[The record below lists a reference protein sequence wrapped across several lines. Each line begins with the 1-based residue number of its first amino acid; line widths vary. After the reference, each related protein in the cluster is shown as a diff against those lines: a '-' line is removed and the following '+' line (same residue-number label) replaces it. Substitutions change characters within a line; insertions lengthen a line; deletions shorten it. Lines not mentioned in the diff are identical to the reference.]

1 MAIAKSPSRT
11 APIRILTAVPVC
23 DGHDSA
29 VTTINIE
36 LARHG
41 IEVIYLGYHQSVG
54 AIVRAAIQEDAN
66 VVGLSSYNGGHI
78 VFFKEVADQLK
89 RSGNGDIPVFGGG
102 GGTITKA
109 DERVMKRQGTDRIFF
124 AGTPLADIMAII
136 QRDYARITK
145 PNAKFKGDRALARAI
160 TLAESAA
167 FGETQGG
174 ARTMGGLSLKR
185 SAKSRRAPAKTA
197 FVVGVAGPGGA
208 GKSTLIDEL
217 TSRFL
222 NHVPHGRIA
231 LLANDPSHPDS
242 GGAILGDRVSA
253 IYAQDDRVFFR
264 SLATRGSLTGLSAA
278 APAAIDILKQSGEF
292 DLILVESVGVGQESD
307 PFRVFGKEQKL
318 VDATLF
324 VLAPHYGGLIQL
336 QKIALLNGADLVAL
350 NKCDHPMAHTAKA
363 EIQARLHQN
372 AKDQTLHPT
381 TAAKHF
387 DPGVDA
393 LFAAIAELAG
403 LKVGTVIPDR
413 PDYDTGG
420 ERPCHLEIEGGPDL
434 RAGRVESPTTKKH
447 QKGGAVIPNRP
458 SRAPKRTSS
467 APLIKSRSR
476 LTPSRAKKGGRS

>member
-1 MAIAKSPSRT
+1 MAAATPRRA
-11 APIRILTAVPVC
+11 APPAAPLRILTAVPIC

-41 IEVIYLGYHQSVG
+41 VEVIYLGYHQS
-54 AIVRAAIQEDAN
+54 ATTIARAAIQEDVN

-78 VFFKEVADQLK
+78 VFFKEVIDQLK
-89 RSGNGDIPVFGGG
+89 ARGSGDIPVFGGG
-102 GGTITKA
+102 GGTITLA

-124 AGTPLADIMAII
+124 AGTPLDDIMNLIK
-136 QRDYARITK
+136 REYARDSK
-145 PNAKFKGDRALARAI
+145 PNAKFKGDRALARALTI
-160 TLAESAA
+160 VESGLKAP
-167 FGETQGG
+167 TIK
-174 ARTMGGLSLKR
+174 RTGK
-185 SAKSRRAPAKTA
+185 AKS

-222 NHVPHGRIA
+222 QRVPTGRIA
-231 LLANDPSHPDS
+231 ILANDPSHPDT

-278 APAAIDILKQSGEF
+278 APAAIEILKNSGEF

-307 PFRVFGKEQKL
+307 PFGIFGKAKKL

-324 VLAPHYGGLIQL
+324 VLAPYYGGRIQL
-336 QKIALLNGADLVAL
+336 QKIALLNGADFVAL

-363 EIQARLHQN
+363 EIQARLDYNGKGQN
-372 AKDQTLHPT
+372 LYPT

-393 LFAAIAELAG
+393 LFAAIGERGG
-403 LKVGTVIPDR
+403 LKMS
-413 PDYDTGG
+413 TGG
-420 ERPCHLEIEGGPDL
+420 EAPANSNFKRKT
-434 RAGRVESPTTKKH
+434 SP
-447 QKGGAVIPNRP
+447 
-458 SRAPKRTSS
+458 
-467 APLIKSRSR
+467 
-476 LTPSRAKKGGRS
+476 

>member
-1 MAIAKSPSRT
+1 LRVIRRGLIRAVALGGENHLVLRSIAVAKPARNL
-11 APIRILTAVPVC
+11 PIRILTAVPIC

-41 IEVIYLGYHQSVG
+41 IEVIYLGYHQSVS
-54 AIVRAAIQEDAN
+54 AIARAAIQEDVN

-78 VFFKEVADQLK
+78 VFFKEVVDALK
-89 RSGNGDIPVFGGG
+89 RSGNADIPVFGGG

-109 DERVMKRQGTDRIFF
+109 DERIMQRQGTDRIFY
-124 AGTPLADIMAII
+124 AGTPLKEIMDLIH
-136 QRDYARITK
+136 REYARVPK
-145 PNAKFKGDRALARAI
+145 PNARYKGDRAVARAI
-160 TLAESAA
+160 TLAEA
-167 FGETQGG
+167 G
-174 ARTMGGLSLKR
+174 AKSPRLKR
-185 SAKSRRAPAKTA
+185 TGAAKS

-222 NHVPHGRIA
+222 QRLPRGRIA

-278 APAAIDILKQSGEF
+278 APAAIKILRESGEF

-307 PFRVFGKEQKL
+307 PFQVYGSGPKL

-324 VLAPHYGGLIQL
+324 VLPPHYGGLIQL

-363 EIQARLHQN
+363 EIQARLNQN
-372 AKDQTLHPT
+372 GKGQVLHTT
-381 TAAKHF
+381 TAARHF
-387 DPGVDA
+387 DAGVDA
-393 LFAAIAELAG
+393 LFNAIAELGELETSA
-403 LKVGTVIPDR
+403 
-413 PDYDTGG
+413 GG
-420 ERPCHLEIEGGPDL
+420 EKPCHLKI
-434 RAGRVESPTTKKH
+434 
-447 QKGGAVIPNRP
+447 
-458 SRAPKRTSS
+458 
-467 APLIKSRSR
+467 
-476 LTPSRAKKGGRS
+476 LT

>member
-1 MAIAKSPSRT
+1 MASAKSP
-11 APIRILTAVPVC
+11 APLRILTAVPVC

-41 IEVIYLGYHQSVG
+41 LEVIYLGYHQAAS
-54 AIVRAAIQEDAN
+54 AIVRAAIQEDVN

-89 RSGNGDIPVFGGG
+89 KSGNGDIPVFGGG
-102 GGTITKA
+102 GGTITHA
-109 DERVMKRQGTDRIFF
+109 DERVMKRQGTDRIYF
-124 AGTPLADIMAII
+124 AGTPLKQMMAEIK
-136 QRDYARITK
+136 RGYARAAK
-145 PNAKFKGDRALARAI
+145 SNAKFKGDRALARAI
-160 TLAESAA
+160 TMVEGGTRPPDAFARNAA
-167 FGETQGG
+167 GPP
-174 ARTMGGLSLKR
+174 R
-185 SAKSRRAPAKTA
+185 STKKS

-222 NHVPHGRIA
+222 RASPTGRIA

-278 APAAIDILKQSGEF
+278 APAAIDILKASGEF

-307 PFRVFGKEQKL
+307 PFRIFGAGPPL

-324 VLAPHYGGLIQL
+324 VLAPYYGGLIQL

-350 NKCDHPMAHTAKA
+350 NKCDHAMAHTAKA
-363 EIQARLHQN
+363 EIQARLNQN
-372 AKDQTLHPT
+372 GKGQTLHAT
-381 TAAKHF
+381 TAARHF

-393 LFAAIAELAG
+393 LFAAIHAIA
-403 LKVGTVIPDR
+403 
-413 PDYDTGG
+413 TGG
-420 ERPCHLEIEGGPDL
+420 
-434 RAGRVESPTTKKH
+434 
-447 QKGGAVIPNRP
+447 
-458 SRAPKRTSS
+458 
-467 APLIKSRSR
+467 
-476 LTPSRAKKGGRS
+476 AK

>member
-1 MAIAKSPSRT
+1 MKAMADASSSSPA

-41 IEVIYLGYHQSVG
+41 IEVIYLGYHQSAS
-54 AIVRAAIQEDAN
+54 AIVRAAIQEDVN

-78 VFFKEVADQLK
+78 VFFKEVVDQLA

-102 GGTITKA
+102 GGTITQA

-136 QRDYARITK
+136 QRDYARLPK
-145 PNAKFKGDRALARAI
+145 SRAKLDGDRALARAI
-160 TLAESAA
+160 TLAEASFCRAGSPDPAA
-167 FGETQGG
+167 KNPSR
-174 ARTMGGLSLKR
+174 ARPKAGSGDPALQKQTR
-185 SAKSRRAPAKTA
+185 SSRTAPRRA

-222 NHVPHGRIA
+222 RAHPTGRIA

-278 APAAIDILKQSGEF
+278 APAAIEILKQSGEF

-307 PFRVFGKEQKL
+307 PFQIFGKKPKL

-324 VLAPHYGGLIQL
+324 VLAPYYGGLIQL

-350 NKCDHPMAHTAKA
+350 NKNDHPMAHTARA
-363 EIQARLHQN
+363 EIQARLDQN
-372 AKDQTLHPT
+372 ARGQTLHAT

-393 LFAAIAELAG
+393 LYAAIAELAG
-403 LKVGTVIPDR
+403 SVVGRDR
-413 PDYDTGG
+413 WARRERDEISVGG
-420 ERPCHLEIEGGPDL
+420 EKPCQMQIEVEPDL
-434 RAGRVESPTTKKH
+434 RAGR
-447 QKGGAVIPNRP
+447 
-458 SRAPKRTSS
+458 S
-467 APLIKSRSR
+467 AS
-476 LTPSRAKKGGRS
+476 TPSDGLPGGQALPSNHAKISSPKKGARA

>member
-1 MAIAKSPSRT
+1 MAAAQPRRDAVHAT
-11 APIRILTAVPVC
+11 PLRILTAVPIC

-41 IEVIYLGYHQSVG
+41 IEVIYLGYHQS
-54 AIVRAAIQEDAN
+54 ASTIARAAIQEDVN

-78 VFFKEVADQLK
+78 VFFKKVVDQLK
-89 RSGNGDIPVFGGG
+89 ARGGGDIPVFGGG
-102 GGTITKA
+102 GGTITPA

-124 AGTPLADIMAII
+124 AGTPLDEIVALIK
-136 QRDYARITK
+136 RDYARVAK
-145 PNAKFKGDRALARAI
+145 PNAKFKGDRAIARAI
-160 TLAESAA
+160 TIA
-167 FGETQGG
+167 ETQAFQGMAG
-174 ARTMGGLSLKR
+174 PLGSPQTSKTAR
-185 SAKSRRAPAKTA
+185 SAVTPYRKGKAAKQA

-222 NHVPHGRIA
+222 QCVPSGRIA
-231 LLANDPSHPDS
+231 ILANDPSHPDS

-278 APAAIDILKQSGEF
+278 APAAIDLIKQSGEF

-307 PFRVFGKEQKL
+307 PFGLFGRGLRL

-324 VLAPHYGGLIQL
+324 VLAPYYGGRIQL
-336 QKIALLNGADLVAL
+336 QKIALLNGADFVAL

-363 EIQARLHQN
+363 EIQARLDQN
-372 AKDQTLHPT
+372 NKGQTLHAT

-393 LFAAIAELAG
+393 LFAAIAERAG
-403 LKVGTVIPDR
+403 IELS
-413 PDYDTGG
+413 TGG
-420 ERPCHLEIEGGPDL
+420 EAACQLKL
-434 RAGRVESPTTKKH
+434 A
-447 QKGGAVIPNRP
+447 
-458 SRAPKRTSS
+458 
-467 APLIKSRSR
+467 
-476 LTPSRAKKGGRS
+476 

>member
-1 MAIAKSPSRT
+1 MAAAKSP
-11 APIRILTAVPVC
+11 APLRLLTAVPIC

-41 IEVIYLGYHQSVG
+41 IEVIYLGYHQSAT

-66 VVGLSSYNGGHI
+66 AVGLSSYNGGHL
-78 VFFKEVADQLK
+78 VFFKAVVDQLK
-89 RSGNGDIPVFGGG
+89 ASGNGDIPVFGGG
-102 GGTITKA
+102 GGTITHA
-109 DERVMKRQGTDRIFF
+109 DERVMKRQGTDRIYF
-124 AGTPLADIMAII
+124 AGTPLEAMMAEIK
-136 QRDYARITK
+136 RDYARAAK
-145 PNAKFKGDRALARAI
+145 PNAKFRGDRVLARALSI
-160 TLAESAA
+160 AES
-167 FGETQGG
+167 GG
-174 ARTMGGLSLKR
+174 KVPAIKRTGTGR
-185 SAKSRRAPAKTA
+185 S

-222 NHVPHGRIA
+222 KNCPGARIA

-242 GGAILGDRVSA
+242 HGAILGDRVSA

-278 APAAIDILKQSGEF
+278 APAAIDVLKASGEF

-307 PFRVFGKEQKL
+307 PFGIFGGKKL

-324 VLAPHYGGLIQL
+324 VLAPYYGGLIQL

-350 NKCDHPMAHTAKA
+350 NKCDHAMAHTAKA
-363 EIQARLHQN
+363 EIQARLNQN
-372 AKDQTLHPT
+372 HKGQTLHAT

-393 LFAAIAELAG
+393 LFAAIAKLGG
-403 LKVGTVIPDR
+403 L
-413 PDYDTGG
+413 DTAKGG
-420 ERPCHLEIEGGPDL
+420 EKACQMEVKP
-434 RAGRVESPTTKKH
+434 
-447 QKGGAVIPNRP
+447 
-458 SRAPKRTSS
+458 
-467 APLIKSRSR
+467 
-476 LTPSRAKKGGRS
+476 

>member
-1 MAIAKSPSRT
+1 MAVASFPRT
-11 APIRILTAVPVC
+11 VAPLRILTAVPVC

-41 IEVIYLGYHQSVG
+41 LEVIYLGYHQSAS
-54 AIVRAAIQEDAN
+54 AIVRAAIQEDVN

-89 RSGNGDIPVFGGG
+89 KSGNGDIPVFGGG
-102 GGTITKA
+102 GGTITQA
-109 DERVMKRQGTDRIFF
+109 DARVMKRQGTDRIYF
-124 AGTPLADIMAII
+124 AGTPLAKMMGEIKRA
-136 QRDYARITK
+136 YARAAK
-145 PNAKFKGDRALARAI
+145 PNAKFKGDRALARALTI
-160 TLAESAA
+160 AES
-167 FGETQGG
+167 GG
-174 ARTMGGLSLKR
+174 KAPAIKRTGP
-185 SAKSRRAPAKTA
+185 AKS

-222 NHVPHGRIA
+222 RANPTGRIA

-242 GGAILGDRVSA
+242 GGAILGDRVST

-278 APAAIDILKQSGEF
+278 APAAIDILKASGEF

-307 PFRVFGKEQKL
+307 PFRIFGKSPKL

-324 VLAPHYGGLIQL
+324 VLAPYYGGLIQL

-350 NKCDHPMAHTAKA
+350 NKCDHAMALTAKA
-363 EIQARLHQN
+363 EIQARLNQN
-372 AKDQTLHPT
+372 GKGQQLHPT

-393 LFAAIAELAG
+393 LFAAIAKLGDLPLSA
-403 LKVGTVIPDR
+403 
-413 PDYDTGG
+413 GG
-420 ERPCHLEIEGGPDL
+420 EKACQME
-434 RAGRVESPTTKKH
+434 V
-447 QKGGAVIPNRP
+447 
-458 SRAPKRTSS
+458 
-467 APLIKSRSR
+467 RS
-476 LTPSRAKKGGRS
+476 

>member
-1 MAIAKSPSRT
+1 MAAAKPRRAA
-11 APIRILTAVPVC
+11 APDAPLRILTAVPIC

-41 IEVIYLGYHQSVG
+41 IEVIYLGYHQSAT
-54 AIVRAAIQEDAN
+54 AITRAAIQEDAN

-78 VFFKEVADQLK
+78 VFFKEVVDQLRK
-89 RSGNGDIPVFGGG
+89 SGNGDIPVFGGG

-109 DERVMKRQGTDRIFF
+109 DERLMKRQGTDRIFF
-124 AGTPLADIMAII
+124 AGTPFEDMMALIKK
-136 QRDYARITK
+136 DYARALK

-160 TLAESAA
+160 TLVEA
-167 FGETQGG
+167 GG
-174 ARTMGGLSLKR
+174 KSPAIKRTG
-185 SAKSRRAPAKTA
+185 KTRA

-222 NHVPHGRIA
+222 RKSPTGRIA
-231 LLANDPSHPDS
+231 ILANDPSHPDT

-264 SLATRGSLTGLSAA
+264 SLATRGSLSGLSAS
-278 APAAIDILKQSGEF
+278 APAAIDILKKSGEF

-307 PFRVFGKEQKL
+307 PFGVFGKNKKPL
-318 VDATLF
+318 TDASLF
-324 VLAPHYGGLIQL
+324 VLAPHYGGRIQL

-363 EIQARLHQN
+363 EIQSRLDQN
-372 AKDQTLHPT
+372 GKDQVLYPT

-393 LFAAIAELAG
+393 LFDAIQTLA
-403 LKVGTVIPDR
+403 
-413 PDYDTGG
+413 
-420 ERPCHLEIEGGPDL
+420 
-434 RAGRVESPTTKKH
+434 
-447 QKGGAVIPNRP
+447 
-458 SRAPKRTSS
+458 
-467 APLIKSRSR
+467 
-476 LTPSRAKKGGRS
+476 AKKS